1 MKEKMFEQKKNDFW
15 KEKLVLM
22 QRQNSR
28 TGSPLQDISSV
39 LHQIELIN
47 LAWPNLKS
55 QVESSSSS
63 VSWELFASEDFH
75 IRAFFQRQTK
85 ISFMGRTQTGF
96 EKIADA
102 KLANDPFP
110 VIAHFLRHFDE
121 YQVELYRLEQKELR
135 HNAKIKLACEFIKAF
150 MNQKSKECGNNFEW
164 KVKNPVENQSFWNE
178 SSSPQFFTILIEKNG
193 CISQKNVSA
202 TNFISELKELSF

>member
-1 MKEKMFEQKKNDFW
+1 MFEQKKNDFW

-28 TGSPLQDISSV
+28 AGCPLQDIASV
-39 LHQIELIN
+39 LHKIELIC
-47 LAWPNLKS
+47 LAWPSMKS

-63 VSWELFASEDFH
+63 VSWELSASEDFH

-85 ISFMGRTQTGF
+85 LSFMGRTQTGF

-110 VIAHFLRHFDE
+110 VIEHFLRHFDE
-121 YQVELYRLEQKELR
+121 YQVELYRLEQKALR
-135 HNAKIKLACEFIKAF
+135 RNAKIKLAREFIKAF
-150 MNQKSKECGNNFEW
+150 MNQKSKEYGSNFEW
-164 KVKNPVENQSFWNE
+164 QVKNPAENHSFENKDSE
-178 SSSPQFFTILIEKNG
+178 PDFFTVLIEKNG
-193 CISQKNVSA
+193 CILQKTVST